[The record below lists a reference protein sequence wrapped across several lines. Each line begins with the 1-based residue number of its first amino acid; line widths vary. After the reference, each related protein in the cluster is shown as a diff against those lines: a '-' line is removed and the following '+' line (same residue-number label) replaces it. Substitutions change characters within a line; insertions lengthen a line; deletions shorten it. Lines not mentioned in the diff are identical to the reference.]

1 MGRGFYICAG
11 ITALSGVIAYGLV
24 PITGMKNAPTTT
36 IFYGW
41 LTFMGFVAACHVLW
55 TTVRMASLGLER
67 PLAALLAKLDWQ
79 QIKSICLWSILLALN
94 LTFFCIIK
102 AQLGQIVSFSADPLL
117 ADIDKMLL
125 GADAWRLTEWFN
137 HQNLAFIYHR
147 GWFFWLAF
155 VTFYVCKQ
163 PASSEKDRL
172 LLSYVMLWSFF
183 GPIVHL
189 MLPAAGPVF
198 YSELG
203 YGDRF
208 VGLVQSES
216 SLAVK
221 AYLWDSYVN
230 KVFYPASGIS
240 AMPSLHLATMFW
252 SLIAIRNTRW
262 LAFGWLF
269 TAYIFLGSIAIGWHY
284 AVDGIA
290 GGIGAVLCY
299 WIAGLKSPKVEVR
312 VLAPL
317 PAFSSTNATINCRAE
332 KRKCVNPDA

>member
-24 PITGMKNAPTTT
+24 PITGMTNAPSTA
-36 IFYGW
+36 IFHGW
-41 LTFMGFVAACHVLW
+41 LIFMGFVAACHVLW
-55 TTVRMASLGLER
+55 TTVRMATLGLDR

-94 LTFFCIIK
+94 LTFFCTIK
-102 AQLGQIVSFSADPLL
+102 AQLGQIVPFWADPLL
-117 ADIDKMLL
+117 ADMDKILL
-125 GADAWRLTEWFN
+125 GADAWRLTEWFI
-137 HQNLAFIYHR
+137 HEQLAFLYHR

-208 VGLVQSES
+208 VGLEQSES

-230 KVFYPASGIS
+230 KIFYTASGIS
-240 AMPSLHLATMFW
+240 AMPSLHLTTMYW

-299 WIAGLKSPKVEVR
+299 WIAGLRLPKTR
-312 VLAPL
+312 KDSAIAL
-317 PAFSSTNATINCRAE
+317 PA
-332 KRKCVNPDA
+332 

>member
-1 MGRGFYICAG
+1 MERGLYICAG

-36 IFYGW
+36 IFFGW

-55 TTVRMASLGLER
+55 TTIKMASLGLDR
-67 PLAALLAKLDWQ
+67 PLAALLAKVDWQ
-79 QIKSICLWSILLALN
+79 QIKSICLWSIILALN
-94 LTFFCIIK
+94 LMFFCTTK
-102 AQLGQIVSFSADPLL
+102 AQLGQIVAFSADPLL

-137 HQNLAFIYHR
+137 HEKLSIIYHR

-155 VTFYVCKQ
+155 VIFFLCKQ
-163 PASSEKDRL
+163 PGSFEKDRL
-172 LLSYVMLWSFF
+172 LLSYVMMWSFF

-208 VGLVQSES
+208 VGLEQSAR

-290 GGIGAVLCY
+290 GGLGAVVCY
-299 WIAGLKSPKVEVR
+299 WLAGLALGERKAKGIA
-312 VLAPL
+312 VLPEL
-317 PAFSSTNATINCRAE
+317 SGTPVPVHPRAD
-332 KRKCVNPDA
+332 RI